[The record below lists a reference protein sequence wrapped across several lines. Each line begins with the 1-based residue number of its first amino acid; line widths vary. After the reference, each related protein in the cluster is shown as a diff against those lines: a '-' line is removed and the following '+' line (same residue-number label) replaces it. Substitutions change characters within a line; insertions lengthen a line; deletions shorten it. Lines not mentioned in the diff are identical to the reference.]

1 LIIGE
6 GNTTAVTSPGL
17 SSDCDTGHQ
26 EDRISVLDLLIL
38 FFERKLAIFCITA
51 GFAVVAVVLSLV
63 WPKSYTATVTLLPP
77 DQNSSLET
85 MMAAQMG
92 GAIGS
97 LASMAGS
104 SLGLKN
110 PNDMYVSLL
119 RGQTVEDAMVQR
131 YGLMQEFHQKYVSS
145 ARKVL
150 DGRTTIDSGA
160 KDGLIRISVED
171 ADPHRSAELANGFV
185 EQFRNLS
192 EHLAITAAARR
203 RLFFEQQLG
212 QAQEKMTAAEE
223 ALKEMQQKSG
233 LIEINS
239 QSRALIESAAALQA
253 QVSAKEVEIQSM
265 ETFATGQNAQLIQA
279 KEELASLQA
288 QLEKLGGTAADPD
301 SLIIPK
307 GAVSKD
313 NLEYVR
319 KLRNVKFGEEVY
331 MIIDRQ
337 YELAKLDEAKEGPLV
352 QVVDPALPPDLRS
365 SPKRGLMV
373 VVMTFFGFW
382 SALFFVYGQYSWQ
395 RWKLDP
401 RFASK
406 IDRLRAAIPS
416 KRRTA

>member
-1 LIIGE
+1 LIIAE
-6 GNTTAVTSPGL
+6 SNPN
-17 SSDCDTGHQ
+17 DCDTGHT

-38 FFERKLAIFCITA
+38 FFERKLTIFSITA
-51 GFAVVAVVLSLV
+51 GFTLAAIVVSLL

-77 DQNSSLET
+77 DQSSSLET

-131 YGLMQEFHQKYVSS
+131 YNLMQQYHQEYVST
-145 ARKVL
+145 ARRVL
-150 DGRTTIDSGA
+150 NGRTTIDSGL
-160 KDGLIRISVED
+160 KDGLIHISVED
-171 ADPHRSAELANGFV
+171 GDPHRAAELANGFV

-192 EHLAITAAARR
+192 EHLAISAAGRR
-203 RLFFEQQLG
+203 RLFFERQLQQSE
-212 QAQEKMTAAEE
+212 EKMAAAED

-239 QSRALIESAAALQA
+239 QSRALIESAAGLQA
-253 QVSAKEVEIQSM
+253 QISAKEVEIQSI
-265 ETFATGQNAQLIQA
+265 ETFATGENAQLIQA
-279 KEELASLQA
+279 KGELASLQT
-288 QLEKLGGTAADPD
+288 QLAKLGGKSADPD

-307 GAVSKD
+307 GAVSAD
-313 NLEYVR
+313 NLEYLR
-319 KLRNVKFGEEVY
+319 KLRNVKFSEEVY

-352 QVVDPALPPDLRS
+352 QVVDPALPPDARS
-365 SPKRGLMV
+365 SPKRGLTV
-373 VVMTFFGFW
+373 VVTTFFGFW
-382 SALFFVYGQYSWQ
+382 FALFFVYGQYSWQ

-406 IDRLRAAIPS
+406 ISRLHAAMPW
-416 KRRTA
+416 RRRGA